1 MVDIKTDNQREAHD
15 PVAEKFTL
23 MDAPMLSAGRFDS
36 VLAKT
41 EGFAAR
47 VKVYAEGGENATHTH
62 LKEDHLFL
70 VLAGQATFEVGR
82 DGREQMIA
90 NPYEGVFLPR
100 GAFYKFL
107 SSGRENLLMFR
118 VGGFDAEDRM
128 RVAPDGSSLHGDSSA
143 NHHVAGVVVDGRRF
157 AD

>member
-1 MVDIKTDNQREAHD
+1 MIDQGFEPRSIARD
-15 PVAEKFTL
+15 PIAQKFTL
-23 MDAPMLSAGRFDS
+23 KEAPVLSAGRFDA
-36 VLAKT
+36 VLART

-70 VLAGQATFEVGR
+70 VLAGQAVFEVGR
-82 DGREQMIA
+82 DGGETIVA

-107 SSGRENLLMFR
+107 SSGEENLLMFR
-118 VGGFDAEDRM
+118 VGGFEAEDRM
-128 RVAPDGSSLHGDSSA
+128 RVAPDGSALLGDSA
-143 NHHVAGVVVDGRRF
+143 RNNHVDGVVVGERRF
-157 AD
+157 KN